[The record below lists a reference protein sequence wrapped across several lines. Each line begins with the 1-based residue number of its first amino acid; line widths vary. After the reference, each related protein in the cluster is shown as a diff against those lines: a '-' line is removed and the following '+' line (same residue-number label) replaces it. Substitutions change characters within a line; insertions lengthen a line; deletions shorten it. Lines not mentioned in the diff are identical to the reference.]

1 MYLFKTVMYHILNDK
16 VHTET
21 KWYIILFKPTSNNIL
36 LLKLAFILT
45 VNIFVNNWQSFGQ
58 ALYPNCGLEEGEC
71 TVILS

>member
-1 MYLFKTVMYHILNDK
+1 MIKYILKQNDILYYLNQ
-16 VHTET
+16 HTET
-21 KWYIILFKPTSNNIL
+21 KSNNIL
-36 LLKLAFILT
+36 LFKLAFILT